1 MCQFQ
6 DEGEAMK
13 LGVWILAAGLALLA
27 TTSLAEPAQLA
38 GDELRQAVSG
48 KTVYLNIAGFE
59 LPISYAANGRMS
71 GRMSTVAASFSR
83 GDGAQDRGKWW
94 VAGDKL
100 CQQWTSWM
108 DYSRGYVWP
117 LDEYDVYT
125 AGPDGLT
132 YDIVLRDGSTVRWVR
147 NDGRSG
153 TARIGG

>member
-1 MCQFQ
+1 MGQFK

-13 LGVWILAAGLALLA
+13 IGAWVVAAGLALPA
-27 TTSLAEPAQLA
+27 TASLAAPAQLA

-48 KTVYLNIAGFE
+48 KTVYLNISGFE
-59 LPISYAANGRMS
+59 LPINYAANGRMS
-71 GRMSTVAASFSR
+71 GKMSTVAASFSR

-94 VAGDKL
+94 VANDQL

-108 DYSRGYVWP
+108 DGKAYCYR
-117 LDEYDVYT
+117 
-125 AGPDGLT
+125 LT
-132 YDIVLRDGSTVRWVR
+132 RDGATVRWVR

>member
-6 DEGEAMK
+6 DKGEAMK
-13 LGVWILAAGLALLA
+13 IGALVVAAGLVVPA
-27 TTSLAEPAQLA
+27 TAALAEPAQLA
-38 GDELRQAVSG
+38 GDELRQAISG
-48 KTVYLNIAGFE
+48 KTVYLNISGFE

-71 GRMSTVAASFSR
+71 GKMSTVAASFSR

-94 VAGDKL
+94 VAGDQL

-108 DYSRGYVWP
+108 DGKTYCYR
-117 LDEYDVYT
+117 
-125 AGPDGLT
+125 LT
-132 YDIVLRDGSTVRWVR
+132 RDGSTVRWVR

>member
-1 MCQFQ
+1 MGRFK

-13 LGVWILAAGLALLA
+13 IGAWVVAAGLALPA
-27 TTSLAEPAQLA
+27 TASVAEPAQLA

-48 KTVYLNIAGFE
+48 RTVYLNISGFE
-59 LPISYAANGRMS
+59 LPINYAANGRMS
-71 GRMSTVAASFSR
+71 GKMSTVAASFSR

-94 VAGDKL
+94 VANDQL

-108 DYSRGYVWP
+108 DGKAYCYR
-117 LDEYDVYT
+117 
-125 AGPDGLT
+125 LT
-132 YDIVLRDGSTVRWVR
+132 RDGATVRWVR

>member
-1 MCQFQ
+1 
-6 DEGEAMK
+6 MK
-13 LGVWILAAGLALLA
+13 IGAWIVAAGLALPA
-27 TTSLAEPAQLA
+27 TASVADPAQLA

-48 KTVYLNIAGFE
+48 MTVYLNISGFE

-71 GRMSTVAASFSR
+71 GKMSTVAASFSR

-94 VAGDKL
+94 VANDQL

-108 DYSRGYVWP
+108 DGKTYCYR
-117 LDEYDVYT
+117 
-125 AGPDGLT
+125 LT
-132 YDIVLRDGSTVRWVR
+132 RDGATVRWVR

>member
-1 MCQFQ
+1 MGQFK

-13 LGVWILAAGLALLA
+13 IGAWVVAAGLALPA
-27 TTSLAEPAQLA
+27 TASVAEPAQLA

-48 KTVYLNIAGFE
+48 KTVYLNISGFE
-59 LPISYAANGRMS
+59 LPINYAANGRMS
-71 GRMSTVAASFSR
+71 GKMSTVAASFSR

-94 VAGDKL
+94 VANDQL

-108 DYSRGYVWP
+108 DGKAYCYR
-117 LDEYDVYT
+117 
-125 AGPDGLT
+125 LT
-132 YDIVLRDGSTVRWVR
+132 RDGSTVRWVR

>member
-6 DEGEAMK
+6 DKGEAMNIGA
-13 LGVWILAAGLALLA
+13 LVVAAGLVMPA
-27 TTSLAEPAQLA
+27 TAALAEPAQLA
-38 GDELRQAVSG
+38 GNELRQAISG
-48 KTVYLNIAGFE
+48 KTVYLNISGFE

-71 GRMSTVAASFSR
+71 GKMSTVAASFSR

-94 VAGDKL
+94 VAGDQL

-108 DYSRGYVWP
+108 DGKTYCYR
-117 LDEYDVYT
+117 
-125 AGPDGLT
+125 LT
-132 YDIVLRDGSTVRWVR
+132 RDGSTVRWVR